1 MSYFDFPHTR
11 NYDSD
16 LSFLIDEYQRLL
28 TKVEELIGKIDEG
41 DVATLQDLNNA
52 IAPILQQIQELN
64 ATIAPINQQITQL
77 ASSIPTKTSQLTND
91 SDFITSSTVNTAISS
106 AVNPI
111 SQQLQEVEGSIPTT
125 TNQLTNNSN
134 FVVGASVANIVV
146 ESGSHTGSDANTL
159 YFVLEA

>member
-1 MSYFDFPHTR
+1 MSYFDFPHAR

-28 TKVEELIGKIDEG
+28 TKVEQLIGKIDEG
-41 DVATLQDLNNA
+41 DVTTLQDLNNA
-52 IAPILQQIQELN
+52 IAPILQQIQNLNELV
-64 ATIAPINQQITQL
+64 TPITQQITQL
-77 ASSIPTKTSQLTND
+77 QSSIPTKTSQLQND
-91 SDFITSSTVNTAISS
+91 SDFVNTTTVNNAISG
-106 AVNPI
+106 AVSPLT
-111 SQQLQEVEGSIPTT
+111 QQLQEVEGSIPTT

-134 FVVGASVANIVV
+134 FVVGATVANIVV

>member
-64 ATIAPINQQITQL
+64 ATIAPITQRITQL
-77 ASSIPTKTSQLTND
+77 SSSIPTKTSQLQND
-91 SDFITSSTVNTAISS
+91 SDFVTSSTVNVAISS
-106 AVNPI
+106 AVNPLT
-111 SQQLQEVEGSIPTT
+111 QQIQQVEGNIPTT

-134 FVVGASVANIVV
+134 FVVGATLANIVV

>member
-16 LSFLIDEYQRLL
+16 LSFLIEQYQTLL
-28 TKVEELIGKIDEG
+28 NKVEELIGKIDEG
-41 DVATLQDLNNA
+41 DVATLQDLSKAITPIMQQIQDLNEA
-52 IAPILQQIQELN
+52 IAPIS
-64 ATIAPINQQITQL
+64 QQITQL
-77 ASSIPTKTSQLTND
+77 ESTIPTKTSQLTND
-91 SDFITSSTVNTAISS
+91 SDFVTSSTVNVAIGN
-106 AVNPI
+106 AVSPL

-134 FVVGASVANIVV
+134 FVVGATVANIVV

>member
-28 TKVEELIGKIDEG
+28 NKVEELIGKIDEG

-64 ATIAPINQQITQL
+64 STIAPITQQITQL
-77 ASSIPTKTSQLTND
+77 SSSIPTKTSQLQND
-91 SDFITSSTVNTAISS
+91 SDFVTSSTVNVAISS
-106 AVNPI
+106 AVSPI
-111 SQQLQEVEGSIPTT
+111 TQQLQEVEGSIPTT

-134 FVVGASVANIVV
+134 FVVGATVANIVV

>member
-41 DVATLQDLNNA
+41 DVATLQDLSNA
-52 IAPILQQIQELN
+52 INPILQQIQELN
-64 ATIAPINQQITQL
+64 TTIAPISQQITQL
-77 ASSIPTKTSQLTND
+77 ESAIPTKTSQLTND
-91 SDFITSSTVNTAISS
+91 SDFVNTSTVNAAISS
-106 AVNPI
+106 AVSPL
-111 SQQLQEVEGSIPTT
+111 SQQIQEVESNIPTT
-125 TNQLTNNSN
+125 TSQLTNNSN
-134 FVVGASVANIVV
+134 FVVGATVANIVV
-146 ESGSHTGSDANTL
+146 ESGSHTGSDSNTL

>member
-1 MSYFDFPHTR
+1 MSYFDFPHAR

-28 TKVEELIGKIDEG
+28 NKVEELIGKIDEG

-52 IAPILQQIQELN
+52 IAPILQQIQDLN
-64 ATIAPINQQITQL
+64 DVVTPINQQITQL
-77 ASSIPTKTSQLTND
+77 QSSIPTKISQLTND
-91 SDFITSSTVNTAISS
+91 SDFVTSSTVNTAISN
-106 AVNPI
+106 AVSPI
-111 SQQLQEVEGSIPTT
+111 NQQLQEVEGSIPTT
-125 TNQLTNNSN
+125 TSQLTNNSN

>member
-16 LSFLIDEYQRLL
+16 LSFLIEQYQKLL
-28 TKVEELIGKIDEG
+28 NKVEELIGKIDEG

-52 IAPILQQIQELN
+52 IAPILQQIQDLNELV
-64 ATIAPINQQITQL
+64 APIAQQITQL

-91 SDFITSSTVNTAISS
+91 SDFVTSSSVNSAIST
-106 AVNPI
+106 AVSPLT
-111 SQQLQEVEGSIPTT
+111 QQIQEVESNIPTT

-134 FVVGASVANIVV
+134 FVVGATVANIVV
-146 ESGSHTGSDANTL
+146 ESGSHTGSDSNTL

>member
-28 TKVEELIGKIDEG
+28 TKVEQLIGKIDEG
-41 DVATLQDLNNA
+41 DVATLQDLNTA

-64 ATIAPINQQITQL
+64 EAIAPINQQITQL
-77 ASSIPTKTSQLTND
+77 ESSIPTSTSQLTND
-91 SDFITSSTVNTAISS
+91 SDFVNTTAVNTAISTAIS
-106 AVNPI
+106 PL
-111 SQQLQEVEGSIPTT
+111 SQQIQQVESDIPTT
-125 TNQLTNNSN
+125 TSQLTNNSHY
-134 FVVGASVANIVV
+134 VVGPTVANIVI
-146 ESGSHTGSDANTL
+146 ENGTHTGSASNTL

>member
-1 MSYFDFPHTR
+1 MSYFDFPHAR

-28 TKVEELIGKIDEG
+28 NKVEELIGKINEG
-41 DVATLQDLNNA
+41 DVATLQDLSKA
-52 IAPILQQIQELN
+52 IAPILQQIQDLN

-77 ASSIPTKTSQLTND
+77 ESSIPTSTSQLTND
-91 SDFITSSTVNTAISS
+91 SDFVNTSTVNSAISG
-106 AVNPI
+106 AVSPL
-111 SQQLQEVEGSIPTT
+111 SQQIQQVESNIPTT

-134 FVVGASVANIVV
+134 FVVGATVANIVV

>member
-1 MSYFDFPHTR
+1 MSYFDFPHAR

-64 ATIAPINQQITQL
+64 STIAPITQQITQL
-77 ASSIPTKTSQLTND
+77 SSSIPTKTSQLQND
-91 SDFITSSTVNTAISS
+91 SDFVTSSSVNSAISN

-111 SQQLQEVEGSIPTT
+111 TQQLQAVEGSIPTT

-134 FVVGASVANIVV
+134 FVAGATVANIVV

-159 YFVLEA
+159 YFVLEE

>member
-28 TKVEELIGKIDEG
+28 TKVEQLIGKIDEG
-41 DVATLQDLNNA
+41 DVATLQDLSNA
-52 IAPILQQIQELN
+52 INPILQQIQDLN
-64 ATIAPINQQITQL
+64 AAIVPINQQIAQL
-77 ASSIPTKTSQLTND
+77 ESSIPTKTSQLTND
-91 SDFITSSTVNTAISS
+91 SDFVTSSTVNTAIGN
-106 AVNPI
+106 AVNPL
-111 SQQLQEVEGSIPTT
+111 SQQIQEVESNIPTT
-125 TNQLTNNSN
+125 TSQLTNNSN
-134 FVVGASVANIVV
+134 FVVGATVANIVV

>member
-28 TKVEELIGKIDEG
+28 KKVEELIGKIDEG

-52 IAPILQQIQELN
+52 IAPILQQIQDLN
-64 ATIAPINQQITQL
+64 DVVAPITQQITQL
-77 ASSIPTKTSQLTND
+77 QSSIPTKTSQLTND
-91 SDFITSSTVNTAISS
+91 SDFVNSTTVNTAISS

-111 SQQLQEVEGSIPTT
+111 SQQLQEVESNIPTT

-134 FVVGASVANIVV
+134 FVVGATVANIVV
-146 ESGSHTGSDANTL
+146 ESGSHTGSDTNTL

>member
-16 LSFLIDEYQRLL
+16 LSFLIEQYQKLL
-28 TKVEELIGKIDEG
+28 NKVEELIGKIDTG
-41 DVATLQDLNNA
+41 DVATLQDLSKA

-77 ASSIPTKTSQLTND
+77 ESSIPTSTSQLTND
-91 SDFITSSTVNTAISS
+91 SDFVTNTAVNTAIST
-106 AVNPI
+106 AINPL
-111 SQQLQEVEGSIPTT
+111 SQQIQEVESNIPTT
-125 TNQLTNNSN
+125 TSQLTNNSHY
-134 FVVGASVANIVV
+134 VVGATVANIVI
-146 ESGSHTGSDANTL
+146 ESGSHTGSASNTL

>member
-11 NYDSD
+11 NYDTD

-64 ATIAPINQQITQL
+64 ATIAPITQQITQL
-77 ASSIPTKTSQLTND
+77 SSSIPTKTSQLTND
-91 SDFITSSTVNTAISS
+91 SDFVNTSTVNVAISN
-106 AVNPI
+106 AFNPI
-111 SQQLQEVEGSIPTT
+111 NQQLQEVEGSIPTT

-134 FVVGASVANIVV
+134 FVVGATVANIVV

>member
-1 MSYFDFPHTR
+1 MSYFDFPHAR

-52 IAPILQQIQELN
+52 IAPILQQIQDLN
-64 ATIAPINQQITQL
+64 STIAPISQQITAL
-77 ASSIPTKTSQLTND
+77 ESSIPTKTSQLTND
-91 SDFITSSTVNTAISS
+91 SDFVNTSTVNVAISS
-106 AVNPI
+106 AVSPLT
-111 SQQLQEVEGSIPTT
+111 QQIQEVESNIPTT

-146 ESGSHTGSDANTL
+146 ESGSHAGSDANTL

>member
-1 MSYFDFPHTR
+1 MSYFDFPHTC

-16 LSFLIDEYQRLL
+16 LSFLIEQYQTLL

-64 ATIAPINQQITQL
+64 ATIAPITQQITQL
-77 ASSIPTKTSQLTND
+77 SSSIPTKTSQLTND
-91 SDFITSSTVNTAISS
+91 SDFVNTSTVNVAISS
-106 AVNPI
+106 AVSPLT
-111 SQQLQEVEGSIPTT
+111 QQIQEVEGNIPTT

-134 FVVGASVANIVV
+134 FVVGATVTNIVV

>member
-28 TKVEELIGKIDEG
+28 NKVEELIGKIDEG

-52 IAPILQQIQELN
+52 IAPILQQIQDLN
-64 ATIAPINQQITQL
+64 ETIAPITQQITQL
-77 ASSIPTKTSQLTND
+77 QSSIPTKTSQLTND
-91 SDFITSSTVNTAISS
+91 SDFVNTTAVNNAISG
-106 AVNPI
+106 AVSPLT
-111 SQQLQEVEGSIPTT
+111 QQLQEVEGSIPTT
-125 TNQLTNNSN
+125 TSQLTNNSN
-134 FVVGASVANIVV
+134 FIVAASVANIVV

>member
-1 MSYFDFPHTR
+1 MSYFDFPHAR

-16 LSFLIDEYQRLL
+16 LSFLIEQYQTLL
-28 TKVEELIGKIDEG
+28 NKVEELIGKIDEG
-41 DVATLQDLNNA
+41 DVATLQDLSKA

-64 ATIAPINQQITQL
+64 ATIAPISQQITQL
-77 ASSIPTKTSQLTND
+77 ESTIPTNTSQLTND
-91 SDFITSSTVNTAISS
+91 SDFVTSSSVNSAISN
-106 AVNPI
+106 AVSPI
-111 SQQLQEVEGSIPTT
+111 NQQLQEVEGSIPTT

-134 FVVGASVANIVV
+134 FVVGATVANIVI

>member
-28 TKVEELIGKIDEG
+28 NKVEELIGKIDEG

-64 ATIAPINQQITQL
+64 EVVAPIAQQITQIQ
-77 ASSIPTKTSQLTND
+77 SSIPTKTSQLTND
-91 SDFITSSTVNTAISS
+91 SDFATSSSVNSAIST
-106 AVNPI
+106 AV
-111 SQQLQEVEGSIPTT
+111 SSLTQQIQEVESNIPTT

-134 FVVGASVANIVV
+134 FVVGATVANIVV
-146 ESGSHTGSDANTL
+146 ESGSHTGSDSNTL

>member
-41 DVATLQDLNNA
+41 DVATLQDLSKA
-52 IAPILQQIQELN
+52 IAPILQQIHDLN
-64 ATIAPINQQITQL
+64 ETIAPITQQITQL
-77 ASSIPTKTSQLTND
+77 ESSIPTSTSQLTND
-91 SDFITSSTVNTAISS
+91 SDFVTSSTVNTAIGN
-106 AVNPI
+106 AVSPL
-111 SQQLQEVEGSIPTT
+111 SQQLQEVEDSIPTT
-125 TNQLTNNSN
+125 TGQLTNNSN
-134 FVVGASVANIVV
+134 FVVGATVANIVV
-146 ESGSHTGSDANTL
+146 ESGAHTGSDANTL

>member
-16 LSFLIDEYQRLL
+16 LSFLIEQYQKLL
-28 TKVEELIGKIDEG
+28 NKVEELIGKIDEG

-64 ATIAPINQQITQL
+64 EVVAPISQQITQL
-77 ASSIPTKTSQLTND
+77 QSSIPTKTSQLQND
-91 SDFITSSTVNTAISS
+91 SDFVTSSTVNVAISS
-106 AVNPI
+106 AVSPI
-111 SQQLQEVEGSIPTT
+111 TQQLQEVEGSIPTT

-134 FVVGASVANIVV
+134 FVVGATVANIVV

>member
-16 LSFLIDEYQRLL
+16 LSFLIEQYQTLL
-28 TKVEELIGKIDEG
+28 NKVEELIGKIDEG

-64 ATIAPINQQITQL
+64 ATIAPITQQITELQ
-77 ASSIPTKTSQLTND
+77 SSIPTNTSQLTND
-91 SDFITSSTVNTAISS
+91 SDFVTSSVVNSAISN
-106 AVNPI
+106 AVNPVT
-111 SQQLQEVEGSIPTT
+111 QQLQQVEGSIPTT

-134 FVVGASVANIVV
+134 FVVGATVANIVV

>member
-16 LSFLIDEYQRLL
+16 LSFLIEQYQTLL
-28 TKVEELIGKIDEG
+28 NKVEELIGKIDEG
-41 DVATLQDLNNA
+41 DVATLLDLNNA

-64 ATIAPINQQITQL
+64 EVVTPITQQITQL
-77 ASSIPTKTSQLTND
+77 QSSIPTKTSQLTND
-91 SDFITSSTVNTAISS
+91 SDFVTNSTVNTAIGN

-125 TNQLTNNSN
+125 TSQLTNNSN
-134 FVVGASVANIVV
+134 FVVAASVANIVV